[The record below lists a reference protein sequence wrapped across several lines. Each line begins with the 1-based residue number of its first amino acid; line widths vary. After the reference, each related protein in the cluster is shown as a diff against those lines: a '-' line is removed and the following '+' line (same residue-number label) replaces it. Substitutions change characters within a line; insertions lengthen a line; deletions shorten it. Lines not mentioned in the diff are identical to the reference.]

1 MGLFH
6 EVVYTFTIGCKIVF
20 LAYISAFFN
29 SLTQLRNEKQLKSET
44 KSLIFRFNQKS
55 LNDFNFKNGIKPKNS
70 LFLFFTKHKHTKLG
84 LNKNLFK
91 QTAIYGLATVFP
103 RMLSFFLVRL
113 YTGILPTGEYGEVS
127 IVLSWMVFL
136 NVVLSYGMETA
147 FFRFYNSESDK
158 QNVIAT
164 STISIFWSSIIFLF
178 GALIFRGTLASW
190 ANVDVQYVTYAIWI
204 LVLDALVIVPFSKLR
219 ANQKPMLYAIIKIGN
234 VAVNLVLNLFFLTL
248 LPTIAAASPN
258 SFIGNLYVENYEIGY
273 IFVSNLAASLLTLL
287 VLSPNYLSLTRKFD
301 KVLWKKRMQYGL
313 PILVAGIAFAVNEH
327 FDKILLDKWL
337 PENVA
342 KSEVGAYSACYKLG
356 LFMVLFATAF
366 RLGIEPFFFSHSNH
380 ENAPQTYAMI
390 TKYFVIFGSLILLGV
405 IVFADVLKFL
415 LLDNKSYW
423 EAMKVVPLIILANFF
438 LGIYN
443 NLSVWYK
450 LTDRTKMGAYI
461 SIVGAILT
469 LVLNYLLIPKF
480 SYYGSAIATIVAYGS
495 MMFISYIL
503 GNRYFPIPYDMEK
516 IGGYL
521 GLSIVFSA
529 ISFYG
534 FRENYFVGIP
544 LLLLFMYF
552 VYHNEKV
559 IILSIIKRK
568 K

>member
-1 MGLFH
+1 MGL
-6 EVVYTFTIGCKIVF
+6 Y
-20 LAYISAFFN
+20 
-29 SLTQLRNEKQLKSET
+29 KS
-44 KSLIFRFNQKS
+44 
-55 LNDFNFKNGIKPKNS
+55 
-70 LFLFFTKHKHTKLG
+70 
-84 LNKNLFK
+84 LFK
-91 QTAIYGLATVFP
+91 QTAIYGLATVLP
-103 RMLSFFLVRL
+103 RMLSFLLVRL
-113 YTGILPTGEYGEVS
+113 YTGILPTVEYGEVS
-127 IVLSWMVFL
+127 IVLSWMVFF

-147 FFRFYNSESDK
+147 FFRFYNSETDK
-158 QNVIAT
+158 ENVIAT

-178 GALIFRGTLASW
+178 GALIFRGTLASL
-190 ANVDVQYVTYAIWI
+190 ANVEVQYITYAIWI

-219 ANQKPMLYAIIKIGN
+219 ANQRPMLYAIIKIGN
-234 VAVNLVLNLFFLTL
+234 VAVNLLLNLFFLLL
-248 LPTIAAASPN
+248 LPKIAASNPN

-301 KVLWKKRMQYGL
+301 KALWKKMMQYGL

-327 FDKILLDKWL
+327 FDKILLGYWL

-380 ENAPQTYAMI
+380 EKAPQTYAMI

-415 LLDNKSYW
+415 LLHDKSYW

-461 SIVGAILT
+461 SIVGAVLT

-480 SYYGSAIATIVAYGS
+480 SYYGSAIATIAAYGS
-495 MMFISYIL
+495 MMFISYVM
-503 GNRYFPIPYDMEK
+503 GNKYYPIPYDMEK

-552 VYHNEKV
+552 VYHNEKAT
-559 IILSIIKRK
+559 IQTIIKRK